1 MLLFCIK
8 HCGYDKSAMMKQRQK
23 NYFKKRLILIYLRHL
38 SVHLVKKTQ
47 HRPRER
53 RQRTANTWLPFLREQ
68 IRDLK
73 VWAKGVLVALFIKH
87 VSGSNITFTKRKKK
101 HKSKYI
107 SCVTEGNVIL
117 RRRQPFIKY
126 MVSRAIAFKIVQK
139 KKNKTK
145 HETYKEKK
153 LGLC

>member
-1 MLLFCIK
+1 MNGKKILTLMQNKRKFVNALFFAINCCCQLLLFCIK

-87 VSGSNITFTKRKKK
+87 VSGSNITFTKRKK
-101 HKSKYI
+101 
-107 SCVTEGNVIL
+107 N
-117 RRRQPFIKY
+117 
-126 MVSRAIAFKIVQK
+126 
-139 KKNKTK
+139 TK
-145 HETYKEKK
+145 ANTS
-153 LGLC
+153 LA